1 MLKLVINRS
10 YGGFSLPKGVAEEL
24 GYRYNGGDNIRGDR
38 RLIKMV
44 EENPDRFKDLM
55 VVEIPWNPS
64 DYKIVDYDGKE
75 SVIYV
80 VNGKLHR
87 APVDWWCLEL

>member
-10 YGGFSLPKGVAEEL
+10 YGGFSIPKSVAWEL
-24 GYRYNGGDNIRGDR
+24 GYYNWYSIENIRGDLR
-38 RLIKMV
+38 FVNMV

-55 VVEIPWNPS
+55 VVEIPWAS
-64 DYKIVDYDGKE
+64 DYKIVDYDGME

-87 APVDWWCLEL
+87 APIDWGRLEL

>member
-10 YGGFSLPKGVAEEL
+10 YGGFSLPSDVIREL
-24 GYRYNGGDNIRGDR
+24 GYRNSWSENLRGDL
-38 RLIKMV
+38 RLVKMV

-80 VNGKLHR
+80 VDGKLHR

>member
-1 MLKLVINRS
+1 MEINLKERAIPMWDSTIGVMVLVC
-10 YGGFSLPKGVAEEL
+10 ET
-24 GYRYNGGDNIRGDR
+24 
-38 RLIKMV
+38 
-44 EENPDRFKDLM
+44 DLLKRK
-55 VVEIPWNPS
+55 V
-64 DYKIVDYDGKE
+64 VDYDGKE